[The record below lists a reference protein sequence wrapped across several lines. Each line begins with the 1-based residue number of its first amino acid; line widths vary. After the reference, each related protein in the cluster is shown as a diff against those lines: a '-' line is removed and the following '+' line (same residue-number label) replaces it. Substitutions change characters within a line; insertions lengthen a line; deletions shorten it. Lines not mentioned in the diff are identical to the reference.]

1 MTLDMNHYQLTIDNL
16 TPVKF
21 WANNS
26 QLKYRLHS
34 AYITF
39 NHKHQLNKTLLY
51 IHHPVQGW
59 CQVCD
64 TKNCYP
70 TISNP
75 LKLDYNKLIMA
86 IFHTLTQAKQLPS
99 TKQKQQR
106 KQWLAGSNG
115 WRGQMAGGV
124 RSLIYDNGGAGGA
137 NSGCKCICKF

>member
-1 MTLDMNHYQLTIDNL
+1 MNHYQLTIDNL
-16 TPVKF
+16 APVTF

-86 IFHTLTQAKQLPS
+86 ILHTLAQTNQLPNA
-99 TKQKQQR
+99 KQKQQR
-106 KQWLAGSNG
+106 KEKALQVERNINAQIQRRYFYIVKS
-115 WRGQMAGGV
+115 AK
-124 RSLIYDNGGAGGA
+124 DT
-137 NSGCKCICKF
+137 